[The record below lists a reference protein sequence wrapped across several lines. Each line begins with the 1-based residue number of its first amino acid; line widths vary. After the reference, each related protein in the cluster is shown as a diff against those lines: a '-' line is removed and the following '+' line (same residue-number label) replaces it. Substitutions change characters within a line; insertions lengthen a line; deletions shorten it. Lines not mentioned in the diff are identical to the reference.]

1 MRIDEAQA
9 QDTAA
14 RTGGGEQY
22 SPEPAMGAETRTA
35 KPGQTKAEQPL
46 SIEAVITRDNLML
59 AYQRVLENKGAAG
72 VDNLGVGELK
82 DWLKRHWPTV
92 KAALLDGSYLPQAIR
107 RVELPKPNGGVRV
120 LGIPTVVDRLIQQ
133 AIQQHLTPYYEP
145 EFSESSY
152 GFRPGRNAWQAVRQA
167 QAYVQGGR
175 RWVVDMD
182 LEKFFDRVNHDIM
195 MSRLSRKIKDTR
207 LLRLIR
213 RYLEADMVSGK
224 VVTKRREGMPQGSP
238 LSPLLSNLLLTDLD
252 RELERRGHRF
262 CRYADDCNVYVSSRK
277 AGEQAMNSISR
288 YLEKHLRLTVN
299 RDKSAVARPWERKFL
314 GYSLTWH
321 KQAKLKIA
329 ASSVSRL
336 KEKIRSLTTGN
347 RSKALKAV
355 IDGLAP
361 VLRGWI
367 SYFRLTEVKGILEEL
382 DGWVRRKLRCL
393 LWRHWKRPYKRARML
408 MKGGLSEERAWI
420 SATNQ
425 RGPWWNAGASHMN
438 QALPKK
444 LFERAGLLSLLEL
457 HRQFQCCK

>member
-1 MRIDEAQA
+1 MRIGEAQV

-14 RTGGGEQY
+14 RTGESEQH
-22 SPEPAMGAETRTA
+22 SPMLDAGAEIRTV
-35 KPGQTKAEQPL
+35 KPEQTKAEHPL
-46 SIEAVITRDNLML
+46 SIEAVITRSNLML
-59 AYQRVLENKGAAG
+59 AYQRVVENKGAAG
-72 VDNLGVGELK
+72 VDNLSVSELK
-82 DWLKRHWPTV
+82 GWLKRHWPTV
-92 KAALLDGSYLPQAIR
+92 KTALLEGSYIPQAIR
-107 RVELPKPNGGVRV
+107 RVELSKPNGGIRV

-145 EFSESSY
+145 EFSENSY

-167 QAYVQGGR
+167 QAYVQSGR

-182 LEKFFDRVNHDIM
+182 LEKFFDSVNHDIM
-195 MSRLSRKIKDTR
+195 MSRLNRKIKDER

-224 VVTKRREGMPQGSP
+224 EVIKRREGMAQGSP

-252 RELERRGHRF
+252 RELERRGHKF
-262 CRYADDCNVYVSSRK
+262 CRYADDCNIYVSSQR
-277 AGEQAMNSISR
+277 AGEHAMNAISR
-288 YLEKHLRLTVN
+288 YLEQQLRLTVN
-299 RDKSAVARPWERKFL
+299 REKSAVARPWKRKFL

-321 KQAKLKIA
+321 AKARLKIA
-329 ASSVSRL
+329 HSSVSRL
-336 KEKIRSLTTGN
+336 KEKIRSLTTGH
-347 RSKALKAV
+347 RSKALKVV
-355 IDGLAP
+355 IGDLAS

-367 SYFRLTEVKGILEEL
+367 GYFRLTEVKGILQEL

-393 LWRHWKRPYKRARML
+393 LWRHWKRSYTRARML

-438 QALPKK
+438 SMLPKK
-444 LFERAGLLSLLEL
+444 MLERAGLLSLVEL